1 MIRVLHY
8 IGLLEFGGSQSF
20 VMEIYRK
27 IDREMLQ
34 FDFVTFPNQKV
45 DFYDEIISLGG
56 RVYES
61 PRYNGKNH
69 FEFVKWWKSFFEQ
82 HQEYRVFHCHVRSV
96 AAICISIAHKYGCYA
111 IAHSHSTSN
120 GSGIISV
127 IKDIMQFP
135 VRFQADYMFA
145 CSYDAGKWMFG
156 NRTIAR
162 NNFEV
167 IFNAIDSERFG
178 YNLQKRIQ
186 IRKKLKIS
194 DKFVIGHVG
203 RFTEPKNHMFL
214 LEVFSEV
221 LKERDNACLLLIGD
235 GEKRSEIER
244 KINELRIN
252 DSVILAGSKSNT
264 CDYYQAMDVF
274 AFPSL
279 WEGLGMAAI
288 EAQAS
293 GLHCVVSERIPK
305 EVDIGASLICAIELD
320 KGIKIWKDNIV
331 SYVDAERSSHID
343 EVKTSGYDVVH
354 NAKKM
359 QDFYLTVNKN
369 TRNERT

>member
-1 MIRVLHY
+1 MVRVLHY
-8 IGLLEFGGSQSF
+8 IGLLEYGGSQSF

-27 IDREMLQ
+27 IDRETLQ

-61 PRYNGKNH
+61 PQYNGKNH
-69 FEFVKWWKSFFEQ
+69 FEFVKWWKTFFMQ
-82 HQEYRVFHCHVRSV
+82 HQGYRVFHCHVRSV
-96 AAICISIAHKYGCYA
+96 ATICISIAHKYGCYA

-120 GSGIISV
+120 GSGVASV
-127 IKDIMQFP
+127 IKNIMQFP

-145 CSYDAGKWMFG
+145 CSDDAGKWMFG
-156 NRTIAR
+156 KQATTK

-167 IFNAIDSERFG
+167 IYNAIDAERFG
-178 YNLQKRIQ
+178 YNPQKRLE
-186 IRKKLKIS
+186 IRKELNIS

-221 LKERDNACLLLIGD
+221 LKSRDDACLVLIGD
-235 GEKRSEIER
+235 GEKRLEIER
-244 KINELRIN
+244 KINELGIN
-252 DSVILAGSKSNT
+252 DSVILVGSKSNT

-274 AFPSL
+274 VFPSL
-279 WEGLGMAAI
+279 WEGLGIVAI
-288 EAQAS
+288 EAQVS
-293 GLHCVVSERIPK
+293 GLHCVVSERIPR
-305 EVDIGASLICAIELD
+305 EVDIGSNLICIIELA
-320 KGIKIWKDNIV
+320 KGASKWKDAIISYADVERV
-331 SYVDAERSSHID
+331 SRID
-343 EVKTSGYDVVH
+343 EVKASGYDVVH

-359 QDFYLTVNKN
+359 QDFYLRANKN
-369 TRNERT
+369 Y